1 MIMIPKK
8 EQEPLINAVK
18 EQINPNFP
26 HWVLF
31 KEGSYVI
38 FTDDLPENNEELKTW
53 AIEEMLESV
62 NSLSTVYTYQEDIIA
77 TSSPKG
83 WIVPAVLRGIYTFVQ
98 LSDFNYPS
106 PSDLAIWVK
115 GRNKLIQDSKEMEII
130 HINCPMQNN
139 CCQAQ
144 EQ

>member
-1 MIMIPKK
+1 MIMRH
-8 EQEPLINAVK
+8 ESDNTQLIAAVK
-18 EQINPNFP
+18 RQISPQYP

-31 KEGSYVI
+31 KGGSYVI
-38 FTDDLPENNEELKTW
+38 FTDDPPKNDEELNKW
-53 AIEEMLESV
+53 AVEEMLQSV
-62 NSLSTVYTYQEDIIA
+62 NSLSTVYTYQEDIIP

-83 WIVPAVLRGIYTFVQ
+83 WIVPAVLRGIYTFVPI
-98 LSDFNYPS
+98 SDFDYSS

-115 GRNKLIQDSKEMEII
+115 GRNKLIEDSKAMEII

-139 CCQAQ
+139 CCQTQ